1 MRPTPDLVSGRAIVS
16 SSGRL
21 SPPSCAGRSGAS
33 LFRGNPVLN
42 RTVLNSLL
50 LVAGFVGAT
59 AIILYTMGQP
69 LICKCGYVKVWHG
82 VVISSEN
89 SQHLSDWYTPSHII
103 HGILFFGLFTF
114 LLKKASLKLRLALS
128 LVLECAWE
136 ILENTDMIINR
147 YREATIS
154 LDYFGDSVI
163 NSSADILAMVVGFF
177 LAARL
182 PVWASVAI
190 IVVFEAT
197 TTWLIRDGLALNI
210 LMLVWPL
217 EAVKAW
223 QGG

>member
-1 MRPTPDLVSGRAIVS
+1 M
-16 SSGRL
+16 
-21 SPPSCAGRSGAS
+21 
-33 LFRGNPVLN
+33 N
-42 RTVLNSLL
+42 RTVLTSLL
-50 LVAGFVGAT
+50 LAAGAIGAT

-69 LICKCGYVKVWHG
+69 LICKCGYVKLWHG
-82 VVISSEN
+82 VVFSSEN

-103 HGILFFGLFTF
+103 HGILFFGFFT
-114 LLKKASLKLRLALS
+114 LVLRKAGINLRLALS
-128 LVLECAWE
+128 LAVECAWE

-147 YREATIS
+147 YRESTIS

-163 NSSADILAMVVGFF
+163 NSSADILAMVIGFF

-182 PVWASVAI
+182 PVWASIAI
-190 IVVFEAT
+190 IVVFET
-197 TTWLIRDGLALNI
+197 LTIWLIRDGLALNI

>member
-1 MRPTPDLVSGRAIVS
+1 M
-16 SSGRL
+16 
-21 SPPSCAGRSGAS
+21 
-33 LFRGNPVLN
+33 N

-59 AIILYTMGQP
+59 AIVLYTMGQP
-69 LICKCGYVKVWHG
+69 LICKCGYVKLWHG

-154 LDYFGDSVI
+154 FDYFGDSVI

-197 TTWLIRDGLALNI
+197 TTWLIRDGLALN
-210 LMLVWPL
+210 LLVLVWPL

>member
-1 MRPTPDLVSGRAIVS
+1 MAFFKEFRVN
-16 SSGRL
+16 
-21 SPPSCAGRSGAS
+21 RS
-33 LFRGNPVLN
+33 VQ
-42 RTVLNSLL
+42 NSLL
-50 LVAGFVGAT
+50 IVAAFIAVTAT
-59 AIILYTMGQP
+59 ILYTMGQP
-69 LICKCGYVKVWHG
+69 LICKCGYVKLWHG

-103 HGILFFGLFTF
+103 HGILFFGLFTLF
-114 LLKKASLKLRLALS
+114 LRKTDINVRLVLS
-128 LVLECAWE
+128 LIVECAWE

-147 YREATIS
+147 YRESTIS

-177 LAARL
+177 LASRL

-190 IVVFEAT
+190 VIVFEAT
-197 TTWLIRDGLALNI
+197 TTYLIRDGLTLNI

-217 EAVKAW
+217 EAVKTW